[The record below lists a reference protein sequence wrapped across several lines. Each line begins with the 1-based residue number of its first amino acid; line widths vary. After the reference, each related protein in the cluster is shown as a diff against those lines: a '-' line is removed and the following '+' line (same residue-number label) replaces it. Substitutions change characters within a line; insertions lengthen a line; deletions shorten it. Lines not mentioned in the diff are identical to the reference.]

1 MDLKRPRKRKGDATR
16 KWSGEFDWKR
26 PKESEEMLLALIN
39 QMLLAFKIKTPPY
52 IHGFLIFN
60 HSPGLDYLDMLKY
73 INSEKAFVI
82 LSK

>member
-1 MDLKRPRKRKGDATR
+1 MQNQMIKTVKKQTFYPLI
-16 KWSGEFDWKR
+16 
-26 PKESEEMLLALIN
+26 KESEEMLLALIN